1 MTDTFLRGAAA
12 VVGVSE
18 FHYKRGESPDSELK
32 MTLRAI
38 VEAAADAGVSPRDI
52 DGFVSYGGGE
62 NDGTVVG
69 ASLMSRRIRWSNMI
83 WGGGGGGAA
92 AAITNAAVAIA
103 AGQAQCVVV
112 YRAMAQQDSGRL
124 GYAKHHFDG
133 HMLPH
138 GVGSPAQA
146 CALRTQRMLEH
157 DGVPDSAMRSLVLA
171 DYFHAQQN
179 PDAAAFGRPLD
190 EEKYEA
196 SRMIVEPY
204 RLYDCSRENDGAVA
218 LILVAADRAETLHPN
233 PAYVL
238 AGCQG
243 AVGGY
248 AVDTENDLEYTS
260 AGFSGTAG
268 VAETLW
274 ADADL
279 GPDQVDVV
287 QVYEN
292 FSGSGVAALID
303 HGLCPSGADAGK
315 VMTLDN
321 LTAPHGLLPVNTSG
335 GNLADSFVNG
345 MGLGVEAVRQV
356 RGTSTNQVPDAQVS
370 LFIGGP
376 MAAISSSILLCTR
389 DVL

>member
-18 FHYKRGESPDSELK
+18 FHYKRGESPDGELR

-69 ASLMSRRIRWSNMI
+69 ASLMSHRIRWSNMI

-112 YRAMAQQDSGRL
+112 YRAMAQQYSGRL

-146 CALRTQRMLEH
+146 CALRTRRMLEH
-157 DGVPDSAMRSLVLA
+157 DGVPESAMRSLVLA

-190 EEKYEA
+190 DATYEL
-196 SRMIVEPY
+196 SRVIVEPY
-204 RLYDCSRENDGAVA
+204 RLYDCSRENDGAAA
-218 LILVAADRAETLHPN
+218 LILVAADRAEKLRSN

-238 AGCQG
+238 AGSQG

-248 AVDTENDLEYTS
+248 AVDTENDLDYTS
-260 AGFSGTAG
+260 AGFSGAAG

-274 ADADL
+274 ADAEL

-303 HGLCPSGADAGK
+303 HSLCPRGADAGK
-315 VMTLDN
+315 VMTVEN

-345 MGLGVEAVRQV
+345 MGLAVEAVRQV
-356 RGTSTNQVPDAQVS
+356 RGNSTNQVPDAKVS

-376 MAAISSSILLCTR
+376 MAALSSSVLLSTR
-389 DVL
+389 EVL

>member
-18 FHYKRGESPDSELK
+18 FHYKRGESPDGELR

-38 VEAAADAGVSPRDI
+38 VEAAADAGVSSRDI

-69 ASLMSRRIRWSNMI
+69 ASLMSHRIRWSNMI

-112 YRAMAQQDSGRL
+112 YRAMAQQYSGRL

-146 CALRTQRMLEH
+146 CALRTRRMLEH
-157 DGVPDSAMRSLVLA
+157 DGVPESAMRSLVLA

-190 EEKYEA
+190 EATYEL
-196 SRMIVEPY
+196 SRVIVEPY
-204 RLYDCSRENDGAVA
+204 RLYDCSRENDGAAA
-218 LILVAADRAETLHPN
+218 LILVAADRAEKLRSN

-238 AGCQG
+238 AGSQG

-248 AVDTENDLEYTS
+248 AVDTENDLDYTS
-260 AGFSGTAG
+260 AGFSGAAG

-274 ADADL
+274 ADAEL

-303 HGLCPSGADAGK
+303 HSLCPRGADAGK
-315 VMTLDN
+315 VMTVEN

-345 MGLGVEAVRQV
+345 MGLAVEAVRQV
-356 RGTSTNQVPDAQVS
+356 RGNSTNQVPDAKVS

-376 MAAISSSILLCTR
+376 MAALSSSVLLSTR
-389 DVL
+389 EVL

>member
-18 FHYKRGESPDSELK
+18 FHYKRGESPDGELR

-69 ASLMSRRIRWSNMI
+69 ASLMSHRIRWSNMI

-92 AAITNAAVAIA
+92 AAIINAAVAIA

-112 YRAMAQQDSGRL
+112 YRAMAQQYSGRL

-146 CALRTQRMLEH
+146 CALRTRRMLEH
-157 DGVPDSAMRSLVLA
+157 DGVPESAMRSLVLA

-190 EEKYEA
+190 EATYEL

-218 LILVAADRAETLHPN
+218 LILVAADRAEKLRSN

-238 AGCQG
+238 AGSQG

-248 AVDTENDLEYTS
+248 AVDTENDLDYTS
-260 AGFSGTAG
+260 AGFSGAAG

-303 HGLCPSGADAGK
+303 HSLCPRGAEAGK
-315 VMTLDN
+315 VMTVEN

-345 MGLGVEAVRQV
+345 MGLAVEAVRQV
-356 RGTSTNQVPDAQVS
+356 RGNSTNQVPDAKVS

-376 MAAISSSILLCTR
+376 MAALSSSVLLSTR
-389 DVL
+389 EVL

>member
-1 MTDTFLRGAAA
+1 MTDKFLRGAAA

-18 FHYKRGESPDSELK
+18 FHYKRGESPDSELR

-69 ASLMSRRIRWSNMI
+69 ASLMSHRIRWSNMI

-157 DGVPDSAMRSLVLA
+157 DGVPESAMRSLVLA

-179 PDAAAFGRPLD
+179 PDAAAFGRPID
-190 EEKYEA
+190 EDTYTA

-218 LILVAADRAETLHPN
+218 LILVAADRAEELHPN

-238 AGCQG
+238 AGSQG

-248 AVDTENDLEYTS
+248 AVDTENDLDYTS

-315 VMTLDN
+315 VMTVEN

-345 MGLGVEAVRQV
+345 MGLAVEAVRQV
-356 RGTSTNQVPDAQVS
+356 RGTSTNQVPDARVS

-376 MAAISSSILLCTR
+376 MAALSSSVLLCTR

>member
-18 FHYKRGESPDSELK
+18 FHYKRGQSPDSELR

-38 VEAAADAGVSPRDI
+38 VEAAADAGVSPREI

-69 ASLMSRRIRWSNMI
+69 ASLMSHRIRWSNMI

-92 AAITNAAVAIA
+92 AAITNAAIAIA
-103 AGQAQCVVV
+103 AGQASCVVV

-146 CALRTQRMLEH
+146 CALRTRRMLEH
-157 DGVPDSAMRSLVLA
+157 DGVPESAMRSLVLA

-179 PDAAAFGRPLD
+179 PSAAAFGRPLD
-190 EEKYEA
+190 EAGYDA

-218 LILVAADRAETLHPN
+218 LILVSADRAETLGPD

-238 AGCQG
+238 AGSQG

-248 AVDTENDLEYTS
+248 AVDTENDLDYTS
-260 AGFSGTAG
+260 AGFSGAAG

-274 ADADL
+274 ADAGL
-279 GPDQVDVV
+279 RPDQVDVV

-303 HGLCPSGADAGK
+303 HSLCPRGAEAGK
-315 VMTLDN
+315 VMTVEN

-335 GNLADSFVNG
+335 GNLADAFVNG
-345 MGLGVEAVRQV
+345 MGLAVEAVRQV
-356 RGTSTNQVPDAQVS
+356 RGTSTNQVPDATVS

-376 MAAISSSILLCTR
+376 MAALSSSVLLCTR

>member
-12 VVGVSE
+12 VVGASE
-18 FHYKRGESPDSELK
+18 FHYKRGESPASELR

-38 VEAAADAGVSPRDI
+38 VEAAADAGVSPREI
-52 DGFVSYGGGE
+52 DGFVSYGGGD

-69 ASLMSRRIRWSNMI
+69 ASLMSPRIRWSTMI

-103 AGQAQCVVV
+103 AGQARCVVV
-112 YRAMAQQDSGRL
+112 YRAMAQKDSGRL

-146 CALRTQRMLEH
+146 CALRTRRMLEH
-157 DGVPDSAMRSLVLA
+157 DGVPESAMKSLVLA
-171 DYFHAQQN
+171 DYFHAQRN
-179 PDAAAFGRPLD
+179 PHAAAFGRPLD
-190 EEKYEA
+190 EADYAA

-218 LILVAADRAETLHPN
+218 LILVAAGRAEKLSSS

-238 AGCQG
+238 AGSQG

-248 AVDTENDLEYTS
+248 AVDSENDLDYTS
-260 AGFSGTAG
+260 AGFSGAAG

-303 HGLCPSGADAGK
+303 HGLCPRGADAGK
-315 VMTLDN
+315 VMTLEN

-345 MGLGVEAVRQV
+345 MGLAVEAVRQV

-376 MAAISSSILLCTR
+376 MAALSSSVLLCTR

>member
-18 FHYKRGESPDSELK
+18 FHYKRGESPDSELR
-32 MTLRAI
+32 MTLRAV
-38 VEAAADAGVSPRDI
+38 VEAAADAGISPREI

-69 ASLMSRRIRWSNMI
+69 ASLMSHRIRWSTMI

-92 AAITNAAVAIA
+92 AALTNAAVAIA

-112 YRAMAQQDSGRL
+112 YKAVAQEDTGRL
-124 GYAKHHFDG
+124 GYAKHHYDG

-138 GVGSPAQA
+138 GVGAPAQS

-157 DGVPDSAMRSLVLA
+157 DGVPASAMKSLVLA

-179 PDAAAFGRPLD
+179 PDAVAFGRPLD
-190 EEKYEA
+190 EAAYES
-196 SRMIVEPY
+196 SRKVVEPY

-218 LILVAADRAETLHPN
+218 LILVAADRAEQFHPK

-243 AVGGY
+243 SVGGY

-260 AGFSGTAG
+260 AGFSAAG

-274 ADADL
+274 ENADL

-292 FSGSGVAALID
+292 FSGAGVAALID
-303 HGLCPSGADAGK
+303 HGLCPAGADAGK
-315 VMTLDN
+315 VMTVDN

-335 GNLADSFVNG
+335 GNLADSFING
-345 MGLGVEAVRQV
+345 MGLAVEAVRQV
-356 RGTSTNQVPDAQVS
+356 RGTSTNQVPDAKVS

-376 MAAISSSILLCTR
+376 MAALSSSVLLCTR

>member
-18 FHYKRGESPDSELK
+18 FHYKRGESPDGELR

-69 ASLMSRRIRWSNMI
+69 ASLMSHRIRWSNMI

-103 AGQAQCVVV
+103 AGQTQCVVV
-112 YRAMAQQDSGRL
+112 YRAMAQHDSGRL
-124 GYAKHHFDG
+124 GYARHHFDG

-146 CALRTQRMLEH
+146 CALRTRRMLDH
-157 DGVPDSAMRSLVLA
+157 DGVPESAVRALVLA

-190 EEKYEA
+190 EPAYEA

-218 LILVAADRAETLHPN
+218 LILVAADRAEKLHPN

-238 AGCQG
+238 AGAQG
-243 AVGGY
+243 AMGGY
-248 AVDTENDLEYTS
+248 ATDTENDPDYSS
-260 AGFSGTAG
+260 AGFSGSSG

-274 ADADL
+274 KNAGL
-279 GPDQVDVV
+279 GPDQVDVA

-303 HGLCPSGADAGK
+303 HSLCPPGAEAGK
-315 VMTLDN
+315 VMTVEN

-345 MGLGVEAVRQV
+345 MGLAVEAVRQV
-356 RGTSTNQVPDAQVS
+356 RGTSTNQVPDAKVS

-376 MAAISSSILLCTR
+376 MAALSSSILLCTR

>member
-18 FHYKRGESPDSELK
+18 FHYKRGESPDGELR

-69 ASLMSRRIRWSNMI
+69 ASLMSHRIRWSNMI

-112 YRAMAQQDSGRL
+112 YRAMAQQYSGRL

-146 CALRTQRMLEH
+146 CALRTRRMLEH
-157 DGVPDSAMRSLVLA
+157 DGVPESAMRSLVLA

-190 EEKYEA
+190 EATYEL
-196 SRMIVEPY
+196 SRVIVEPY
-204 RLYDCSRENDGAVA
+204 RLYDCSRENDGAAA
-218 LILVAADRAETLHPN
+218 LILVAADRAEKLRSN

-238 AGCQG
+238 AGSQG

-248 AVDTENDLEYTS
+248 AVDTENDLDYTS
-260 AGFSGTAG
+260 AGFSGAAG

-274 ADADL
+274 ADAEL

-303 HGLCPSGADAGK
+303 HSLCPRGADAGK
-315 VMTLDN
+315 VMTVEN

-345 MGLGVEAVRQV
+345 MGLAVEAVRQV
-356 RGTSTNQVPDAQVS
+356 RGNSTNQVPDAKVS

-376 MAAISSSILLCTR
+376 MAALSSSVLLSTR
-389 DVL
+389 EVL